1 MNATLLAEMLRHYW
15 RQILC
20 SLVIFVLCVAVS
32 YYRASSHSYRE
43 KAGDAERVAA
53 AALSERDSMRNT
65 LAYTLATVTLMN
77 DIGEVTRSDKQ
88 DISEK
93 GKNTIVVIKEAVK
106 DDTCAILAVPVAADN
121 GLRNQLSEL
130 RARAPGKA
138 KQ

>member
-1 MNATLLAEMLRHYW
+1 MKTKIIAEIIRRYW
-15 RQILC
+15 GQIAC
-20 SLVIFVLCVAVS
+20 SLVIFLLCVAVS
-32 YYRASSHSYRE
+32 YYRTSSHSYRD
-43 KAGDAERVAA
+43 KAGEAERVAA

-106 DDTCAILAVPVAADN
+106 DDTCAILAVPAAADN

-130 RARAPGKA
+130 RARSADKA